1 MKSRHSKFQIALE
14 VVGLLLMIGLIVFV
28 CIQFF
33 KLPSK
38 IPGHFNA
45 MGEVDRWGNKNE
57 LIALTIMGTLLY
69 IFLSVVTFL
78 PQAWGLPVKIT
89 DLNRDAVYSCTRSLL
104 IFTKLEIQVIFLYL
118 AYSMVS
124 AQSLSPIFLPTILLV
139 LFGTITYF
147 IIRIIQLGKKEI

>member
-1 MKSRHSKFQIALE
+1 MKSKHSRLQVALE
-14 VVGLLLMIGLIVFV
+14 VVGLLLMIGMIVFV

-57 LIALTIMGTLLY
+57 LVILTIMSTLLY

-89 DLNRDAVYSCTRSLL
+89 DLNRDAVYGCTRSLL
-104 IFTKLEIQVIFLYL
+104 IFTKLEIQGIFFYL
-118 AYSMVS
+118 AYNMVT
-124 AQSLSPIFLPTILLV
+124 AQSLSPIFLPAILLI

-147 IIRIIQLGKKEI
+147 VIRIVQIGKKEI